1 MKNVLLLVHDDE
13 GQEARFQAALD
24 LGRAL
29 DGHISCVDVTPFP
42 AEIGMGFPDGGA
54 LLATVLTDQQQVSAQ
69 NRTRMEER
77 LRHEDVAWD
86 WMMAAGDYASCLK
99 GAAALADIIV
109 VNCRIEGFEA
119 SSMQGAV
126 SDLIVRSGK
135 PIMAVPA
142 HCERMDLSSA
152 LIAWDGSV
160 QSAAALR
167 AAVPLLRLSDRVTLL
182 QANDGSIISPA
193 SDAARYLS
201 RHGVHALVR
210 EVPSEN
216 AGAASAIL
224 REATEG
230 GYGYIVMGG
239 FGHLR
244 LMQSLFGAVTRTML
258 TRSPLPLL
266 LAH

>member
-1 MKNVLLLVHDDE
+1 MKNVLLLVHDDG
-13 GQEARFQAALD
+13 GQEARFQVALD

-42 AEIGMGFPDGGA
+42 AEIGVGFPDGGV
-54 LLATVLTDQQQVSAQ
+54 LMATVLADEQQTARQ
-69 NRTRMEER
+69 NRAKLEER

-86 WMMAAGDYASCLK
+86 WITASGDYSSCLR
-99 GAAALADIIV
+99 GAAALADVLV

-119 SSMQGAV
+119 NSAHRTV

-142 HCERMDLSSA
+142 HCERIELNSA
-152 LIAWDGSV
+152 LVAWDGSV

-167 AAVPLLRLSDRVTLL
+167 AAVPLLRIADRVTLF

-193 SDAARYLS
+193 SEAASYLS

-216 AGAASAIL
+216 TGAAGAIL
-224 REATEG
+224 KEAVDG
-230 GYGYIVMGG
+230 DYGYIVMGG

-244 LMQSLFGAVTRTML
+244 LMQSLFGGVTRTML
-258 TRSPLPLL
+258 AHSPLPLL